1 MDADGYPSACGDFR
15 RRAPP
20 LFTAWPGQ
28 QREAQVVNEV
38 ERGHGDTALFEPGMR
53 DAGAGV
59 GGVVAVEGYM
69 ERRRR
74 LYLEKVLQNFYR
86 PDPCAFFLSY
96 RRDQSGSIARALRSA
111 LAARIGGKNVFLDE
125 KNIPPGQPFPK
136 EIIQAILGCSVM
148 LVIIGPHWLDARDA
162 ESGQRRLDL
171 PGDWVRQEVE
181 EGLRNDKAVIVPVLV
196 DDAHVPGRQELPPG
210 IQALSDRQAFRLA
223 GDDLTQEADAL
234 IDRIRQGQLSPPR
247 PAGAPPDGA
256 VPSART

>member
-1 MDADGYPSACGDFR
+1 
-15 RRAPP
+15 
-20 LFTAWPGQ
+20 
-28 QREAQVVNEV
+28 
-38 ERGHGDTALFEPGMR
+38 MR